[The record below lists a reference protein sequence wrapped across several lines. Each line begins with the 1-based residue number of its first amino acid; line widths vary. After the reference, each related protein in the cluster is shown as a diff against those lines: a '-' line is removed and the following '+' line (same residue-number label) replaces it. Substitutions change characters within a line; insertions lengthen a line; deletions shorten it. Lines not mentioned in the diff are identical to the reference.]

1 MKPQYINLSDGRKI
15 RIEFNMNSLGNFTQL
30 TGKEL
35 ADLPNSK
42 ADILML
48 RVLSWCTA
56 VEGEQADGR
65 TLDLDEVQFGR
76 LMNMQAMVEFSKI
89 LAEQSQTAAQKKS
102 DSPRRSPM
110 TFFRSKG

>member
-15 RIEFNMNSLGNFTQL
+15 RIEFNMNSLGNFTQI

-35 ADLPNSK
+35 SDLPDSK

-65 TLDLDEVQFGR
+65 ELDLDEVRFGR

-89 LAEQSQTAAQKKS
+89 LAEQSQTALQKKS
-102 DSPRRSPM
+102 EPPTRSPGI
-110 TFFRSKG
+110 FFRKKN